1 MRDDF
6 PEETKRAAASR
17 VGNCCSNPDCRAVTS
32 GPQAD
37 PAKALNVGVAA
48 HITAASAGGPR
59 YDASLTPE
67 QRRHAANAI
76 WLCQTCAK
84 LVDNDPARYRAEL
97 LRQWRQEAE
106 EEALSQIG
114 KTAKPAGLD
123 ALDSKLRRIEF
134 LHDCSKPL
142 MGGRVFVE
150 FRREYTPTELGHFRL
165 LVAILNMHEPD
176 PHPALYLGGRDSYP
190 AIHRGGGTT
199 TVIGTRSLAWS
210 RNPDDDI
217 QDTTFSTMA
226 SATDRVEFGAHL
238 HKRGPLVATLGNL
251 DQRWLSV
258 YVTKPMLE
266 QIAGIGLIFNDYLVA
281 GHPVDDFVIL
291 DGGPLVQWRAALSEA
306 ENAVPWA
313 TVMIK
318 NTQPVV
324 NLQGA
329 ERKGWSLRFDDYT
342 PEKVR

>member
-6 PEETKRAAASR
+6 SEEMKRAVASR
-17 VGNCCSNPDCRAVTS
+17 VANCCSKPDCGAVTS
-32 GPQAD
+32 GPQVD

-67 QRRHAANAI
+67 ERRHHANAI

-84 LVDNDPARYRAEL
+84 LIDNDPARYTAEL
-97 LRQWRQEAE
+97 LRQWRQQAE
-106 EEALSQIG
+106 EKALSRIG
-114 KTAKPAGLD
+114 KTAEPAGLD
-123 ALDSKLRRIEF
+123 TLDSRLRRIEF
-134 LHDCSKPL
+134 LHDCAKPL
-142 MGGRVFVE
+142 MGGSVFVE
-150 FRREYTPTELGHFRL
+150 FRREYTPAELGHFRL

-176 PHPALYLGGRDSYP
+176 PHPALFHGGRDAYP
-190 AIHRGGGTT
+190 AIHSGDRTT
-199 TVIGTRSLAWS
+199 LVIGTRSLAWS

-217 QDTTFSTMA
+217 QDTVFSTTA

-238 HKRGPLVATLGNL
+238 HKKGPFVTLGSL

-266 QIAGIGLIFNDYLVA
+266 QIARIGLIFNDYLVA
-281 GHPVDDFVIL
+281 GHAVDDFVIL
-291 DGGPLVQWRAALSEA
+291 EGGPLVQWRDALSEA
-306 ENAVPWA
+306 ENAVPWVN
-313 TVMIK
+313 VMIR
-318 NTQPVV
+318 NPHPVV
-324 NLQGA
+324 NLPGA

-342 PEKVR
+342 PEKIS